1 MKQSSADLYI
11 LTIDVGTGSG
21 RAIVFDRL
29 GKQHGMGQCE
39 WLPESLPQYPGS
51 QVFNTSTSWQCLI
64 DCIHEALHKAQ
75 ISPSHI
81 AGVTAT
87 SMREGIV
94 LYDRQKREIWA
105 CPNVDARASQ
115 EVEDMIEEGLGEPI
129 YKMGGDWLSIIAP
142 PRLWWIRRN
151 LPNIYERIAHISM
164 LSDWVLFRLCGEVV
178 TDATCG
184 SSSGM
189 FDLSKRSWSRETIVR
204 AQLPPHIYPPVHE
217 PGSVVGRITEKASR
231 ETGLSAGVPVITA
244 GGDTQLAL
252 LGSGAV
258 QPGACTIIGGTFWQT
273 TLVADQPVI
282 DPEFRLRT
290 HCHALPNQWMVEG
303 IGFYHGFVM
312 RWFRDGFCHR
322 EKEQALS
329 HGEDP
334 YHVMEELASGIAP
347 GSGGVQAIF
356 SDIMNARRWKHA
368 APSFMGFDVLNP
380 ENTGKAACIRAIEE
394 NAAYTSR
401 GHLDIL
407 TELSGFTPE
416 EVVFCG
422 GSSKGFLWPKIMAD
436 VLGLPMKIPVVK
448 EATSLGSL
456 ICAGVA
462 IGWFGSFSEAVE
474 HIVKWEAE
482 VEPDQSNTRMY
493 EQHFRR
499 WREIYRHALS
509 IVEAGLLKSMWQAPG
524 T

>member
-1 MKQSSADLYI
+1 MKHTPADLYI

-21 RAIVFDRL
+21 RAIVFDKNGTQR
-29 GKQHGMGQCE
+29 GMGQCE

-51 QVFNTSTSWQCLI
+51 QVFNTSASWQCLLG
-64 DCIHEALHKAQ
+64 CIREALRKANLE
-75 ISPSHI
+75 PSRI

-94 LYDRQKREIWA
+94 LYDKQKREIWA

-115 EVEDMIEEGLGEPI
+115 EVEDMIEAGLGEPI
-129 YKMGGDWLSIIAP
+129 YKTGGDWLSIIAP

-151 LPNIYERIAHISM
+151 LPEIYEQIAHITM
-164 LSDWVLFRLCGEVV
+164 LSDWVLFRLSGEIV

-184 SSSGM
+184 SSSGI
-189 FDLSKRSWSRETIVR
+189 FDLRKRSWSRETIER
-204 AQLPPHIYPPVHE
+204 ADLPDHIYPPVHE
-217 PGSVVGRITEKASR
+217 PGTVIGRITEKASQ
-231 ETGLSAGVPVITA
+231 ETGLRAGVPVITA

-258 QPGACTIIGGTFWQT
+258 KPGTCTIIGGTFWQT
-273 TLVADQPVI
+273 TIVADRPVI

-322 EKEQALS
+322 EKEQAI
-329 HGEDP
+329 GRGQDP
-334 YHVMEELASGIAP
+334 YRVMEELASSIPP

-356 SDIMNARRWKHA
+356 SDIMNARHWKHA
-368 APSFMGFDVLNP
+368 APSLMGFDVLKP
-380 ENTGKAACIRAIEE
+380 DSTGKAACIRAIEE

-401 GHLDIL
+401 GHLDIVS
-407 TELSGFTPE
+407 EFSGYTPE
-416 EVVFCG
+416 EAVFCG
-422 GSSKGFLWPKIMAD
+422 GSSKGLLWPKIMAD

-462 IGWFGSFSEAVE
+462 LGWYGSFGEAAE
-474 HIVKWEAE
+474 YIVKWERE
-482 VEPDQSNTRMY
+482 VEPEQSNIQIY
-493 EQHFRR
+493 EEHYRR